1 MSIHP
6 CTDYD
11 DKVRPLQQALQC
23 NDYSQS
29 YGLSDHMI
37 NFCVVKVF
45 MTLLET
51 KKKFLKLTKYLW
63 VRDKYIPNKQCFIFL
78 LETENIS
85 LCC

>member
-6 CTDYD
+6 CIDCD
-11 DKVRPLQQALQC
+11 DKVRPLQQALKC

-51 KKKFLKLTKYLW
+51 KKKFLKLTKYLSKRQ
-63 VRDKYIPNKQCFIFL
+63 VHTKQTMLHFL
-78 LETENIS
+78 LETENTS